1 MATVRNGRAKRTSK
15 TPVMVKGRL
24 VLPTKAAW
32 GVSTLDAQNLDNGVT
47 YSINEWLVSWNTPR
61 NREEAY
67 MPNWLAS
74 LINSGTVW
82 AALLALI
89 NIIIKATLPGLSVEI
104 VTAVNVLVV
113 AILAAV
119 GINVNK
125 AMRARGL

>member
-1 MATVRNGRAKRTSK
+1 MLIISK
-15 TPVMVKGRL
+15 FPAWSDRERSAWI
-24 VLPTKAAW
+24 AAW
-32 GVSTLDAQNLDNGVT
+32 NAT
-47 YSINEWLVSWNTPR
+47 R
-61 NREEAY
+61 NQEEAY
-67 MPNWLAS
+67 MPGWLAS

-89 NIIIKATLPGLSVEI
+89 NVVVKATMPGLSVEI
-104 VTAVNVLVV
+104 VAAVNVLVV